1 MSSAPVLGAAPT
13 QSRRVSR
20 VLIGGIGAAAPE
32 PPVEKAHV
40 IGDPVT
46 AWAQSLGRSSPHVA
60 GRPRGEA
67 CRIRYAAEC
76 VWACERPPEAAR
88 CDTRLGQRV
97 GQFGR
102 ALAAEQPRVMPFR
115 RPPPAPQTRVAC
127 LGVACRGDQDRA
139 GQDHGT
145 RRPARKKR
153 RHSLQRFTL
162 GCRENRTLRL
172 GVLLAR
178 LKAKLRGYDHDD
190 GVAGNVAGLKPCFSP
205 ARGSLQT
212 WRNVNRQLTQ
222 HLAVLRCCCQA
233 ATSWRRVSR
242 VSAGPNIVPRG
253 R

>member
-1 MSSAPVLGAAPT
+1 MS
-13 QSRRVSR
+13 R
-20 VLIGGIGAAAPE
+20 GG
-32 PPVEKAHV
+32 
-40 IGDPVT
+40 
-46 AWAQSLGRSSPHVA
+46 LA
-60 GRPRGEA
+60 GRPVGSGTQPSACGHVRDRQRPHAATRGSASE
-67 CRIRYAAEC
+67 
-76 VWACERPPEAAR
+76 WGSSGERSRPSSRGSCPSA
-88 CDTRLGQRV
+88 G
-97 GQFGR
+97 
-102 ALAAEQPRVMPFR
+102 
-115 RPPPAPQTRVAC
+115 PPPALQTRVAC

-145 RRPARKKR
+145 RRPARKKC

-222 HLAVLRCCCQA
+222 HLAVLRCCFQA